1 MKSGATNPK
10 KENAFC
16 REPTLSEPPLACS
29 ASQGLADHPI
39 GLSTAPALATFR
51 TLRIHCPLTYYPT
64 HAYIIRDQRSHAH
77 TSENWPIKR
86 LFFPRLTRAHTH
98 AHFVSTVSHRRD
110 ARREHEPRKKK
121 EKITTTWHTCPA
133 TFFTRVCGF
142 GLATTRSSTGFL
154 YFFFFYEL
162 FWNGKLIRTSVTIY
176 SQRFSFY
183 I

>member
-98 AHFVSTVSHRRD
+98 AHLVSTVSHRRD

-121 EKITTTWHTCPA
+121 EKITTRPPGTRAPPRFSRACVDSDSRPRARRPA
-133 TFFTRVCGF
+133 FSISSFFTNYSG
-142 GLATTRSSTGFL
+142 TG
-154 YFFFFYEL
+154 
-162 FWNGKLIRTSVTIY
+162 N
-176 SQRFSFY
+176 
-183 I
+183 

>member
-64 HAYIIRDQRSHAH
+64 HAYIIRDQRSHA
-77 TSENWPIKR
+77 TLAKTGR
-86 LFFPRLTRAHTH
+86 LNGCFSLDSRAHTH
-98 AHFVSTVSHRRD
+98 TRISFRPFLIDATRDANTNRVKRKRKLRRD
-110 ARREHEPRKKK
+110 HLAHVPRHVFHARVWIRPRARR
-121 EKITTTWHTCPA
+121 PA
-133 TFFTRVCGF
+133 FSISSFFTNYSG
-142 GLATTRSSTGFL
+142 TG
-154 YFFFFYEL
+154 
-162 FWNGKLIRTSVTIY
+162 N
-176 SQRFSFY
+176 
-183 I
+183 